1 MLPKIVS
8 LVILL
13 ISALIDVKYVQFI
26 INPDVQLIF
35 GTIIIAII
43 VFFDA
48 WAGLLLAIAVF
59 ILYLRVY
66 SKKYGI
72 NMREIITG
80 KKTGNYPMETLVD
93 AYITPK
99 NLEDAQ
105 TNIVS
110 DSAYNKEIKGIKGVY
125 DEPVYG
131 AQGIDTKMP
140 GFGAPFPGETFS
152 RS

>member
-1 MLPKIVS
+1 MIPKLLALIVLIVS
-8 LVILL
+8 LF
-13 ISALIDVKYVQFI
+13 IDINYVQFI
-26 INPDVQLIF
+26 INPDVQLIL
-35 GTIIIAII
+35 GTIIVAII

-48 WAGLLLAIAVF
+48 WVGLLLAIGTF

-80 KKTGNYPMETLVD
+80 KKTANYPMETLVD

-105 TNIVS
+105 NNIVS
-110 DSAYNKEIKGIKGVY
+110 ENAYNKEIKGIKGVY
-125 DEPVYG
+125 NEPVYG
-131 AQGIDTKMP
+131 AQGIDTTMP
-140 GFGAPFPGETFS
+140 GYGAPYPGETFK
-152 RS
+152 

>member
-1 MLPKIVS
+1 MIPKLLALIVLIVS
-8 LVILL
+8 LF
-13 ISALIDVKYVQFI
+13 IDINYVQFI
-26 INPDVQLIF
+26 INPDVQLIL
-35 GTIIIAII
+35 GTVIVAII

-48 WAGLLLAIAVF
+48 WVGLLLAIGTF

-80 KKTGNYPMETLVD
+80 KKTANYPMETLVD

-105 TNIVS
+105 NNIVS
-110 DSAYNKEIKGIKGVY
+110 ENAYNKEIKGIKGVY
-125 DEPVYG
+125 NEPVYG
-131 AQGIDTKMP
+131 AQGIDTTMP
-140 GFGAPFPGETFS
+140 GYGAPYPGETFK
-152 RS
+152 